1 MSKPDFIKDLQERR
15 DAGLISEKDAM
26 RAGYKHALK
35 TGMPIVTMSFTAS
48 GPVGPGLPHPEGVP
62 INFALKQAATMEFQ
76 GRAPPSDARDG
87 RGNFKG
93 EAAYRAYHEDLV
105 ADRATWEPFFDEP
118 MHSEHAEHACGI
130 LGTLATL
137 LRQRGSLEEC
147 EAVLDCEA
155 WVIAIYGRHCRAGTS
170 RAALRCHDG
179 LHYKYM
185 IIRTN
190 LYGQQGRFR
199 ECVPLFRAL
208 CHHELDYD
216 VQNDM
221 YLWLIF
227 AVLHKRP
234 AKKTVD
240 RMTDDEC
247 VRCVRMPF
255 DAAGKDFHEQE
266 NKQPKVTLATCAA
279 CGSTEPALCTFARC
293 AGCKKVSYC
302 GPECQKTHWKAHKK
316 ACKEF
321 RAGKK

>member
-1 MSKPDFIKDLQERR
+1 
-15 DAGLISEKDAM
+15 
-26 RAGYKHALK
+26 
-35 TGMPIVTMSFTAS
+35 MSFTAS

-62 INFALKQAATMEFQ
+62 LNFALKQAATMEFQ

-118 MHSEHAEHACGI
+118 MHSEHAEHTCGI

-147 EAVLDCEA
+147 ETVLDCEA

-227 AVLHKRP
+227 AVLHRRP

-247 VRCVRMPF
+247 VRCVRRPF
-255 DAAGKDFHEQE
+255 DAAGRDFHEQE

-302 GPECQKTHWKAHKK
+302 GPACQKTHWKAHKK
-316 ACKEF
+316 ACKES
-321 RAGKK
+321 RAGRK